1 MKHIKKITALLAA
14 LAAIAGTVISGC
26 APSIGKLPSGDR
38 LARISMSPH
47 YRDGRFHSLEPTR
60 IFTGQEGGDFSMLGF
75 LLGKGEG
82 RYPGKPL
89 PLAATDLKA
98 LPPDRDAVVWLGH
111 SSIYLQIGGKRIL
124 LDPVLGKNAGPF
136 GTNKA
141 FIGDYPWAAA
151 DLPDIDCLIISHDH
165 WDHLEYPTMKAIKDR
180 VGAVVCPL
188 GVGSHLEYWGFDP
201 AIIHEGDWDDTI
213 TLGSGLSVRL
223 LPARH
228 SSGRWIRRDKTFWA
242 SFLIESPSIRIFY
255 SGDGGY
261 GKHFAE
267 IGEKH
272 GGMDLALMECGQYN
286 LAWHA
291 IHMLPEE
298 MLKAADDIKA
308 KHVIPVHSGRF
319 SIAPHPWQEPYER
332 MSAEAPRHSCTMLTP
347 RIGEPVFLDALDD
360 AAFTPW
366 WEH

>member
-1 MKHIKKITALLAA
+1 MKHMKMITAFLAA
-14 LAAIAGTVISGC
+14 FAAVAGSAVSGC
-26 APSIGKLPSGDR
+26 APSIGRLPSGER
-38 LARISMSPH
+38 LERISASPH
-47 YRDGRFHSLEPTR
+47 YWDGRFHSPEPTT
-60 IFTGQEGGDFSMLGF
+60 IFTRQEDENFSMLGF

-82 RYPGKPL
+82 RYPEKPL
-89 PLAATDLKA
+89 PLVPTDLKA
-98 LPPDRDAVVWLGH
+98 LSPDRDAAVWLGH
-111 SSIYLQIGGKRIL
+111 SSIYLQLDGKRIL
-124 LDPVLGKNAGPF
+124 MDPVFEKNAGPF

-141 FIGDYPWAAA
+141 FPGDWPWSA
-151 DLPDIDCLIISHDH
+151 DGIPDIDCLIISHDH
-165 WDHLEYPTMKAIKDR
+165 WDHLEYPAMKALKDR
-180 VGAVVCPL
+180 VKAVVCPL
-188 GVGSHLEYWGFDP
+188 GVGSHLEYWGIDP
-201 AIIHEGDWDDTI
+201 AIIHEGDWDDCVA
-213 TLGSGLSVRL
+213 LGNGLSVRL

-242 SFLIESPSIRIFY
+242 SFLIESPSRRVFY

-298 MLKAADDIKA
+298 TLKAAGDIRA
-308 KHVIPVHSGRF
+308 KHVVPVHSGRF
-319 SIAPHPWQEPYER
+319 SISPHAWSEPYER
-332 MSAEAPRHSCTMLTP
+332 LAAGYAGQDFKLLTP
-347 RIGEPVFLDALDD
+347 RIGEPVYLDELGD

-366 WEH
+366 WK